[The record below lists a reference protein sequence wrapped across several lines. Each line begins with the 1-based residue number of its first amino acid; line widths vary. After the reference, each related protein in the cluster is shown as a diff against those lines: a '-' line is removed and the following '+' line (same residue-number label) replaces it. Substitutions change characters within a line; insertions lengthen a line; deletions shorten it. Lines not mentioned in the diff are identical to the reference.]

1 MSETKAMTIRIVV
14 WLMLALFVVARTGLS
29 GELPEEDSDGT
40 DEEMLNL
47 QMKTFGGKQFWTDVR
62 FFHGWHIQRH
72 ALTGHYRLLDGE
84 QRRLAWGSFD
94 YCEAALAKIKQEQ
107 PAMQGKAVILLH
119 GLFRTKGAMKG
130 MERYLTEHAGYTVIR
145 MGYPSTR
152 GDIDAHAEALQ
163 AIIEHLDGVTQID
176 LVGHSLGNL
185 VIRRYLAMTTDAARG
200 VQGDRRLGRIVMLA
214 PPNHGSAFGEMVLPL
229 DVTKQIAGKSALAI
243 AEDWKALNNKLT
255 TPKIPFGILAGGKGD
270 DEGYNRLIPG
280 DDDMVV
286 EVSSTRLAGAA
297 DFRVV
302 PAVHTFIM
310 NNEQVQRMTLHFL
323 QHGAFEADQPRQPIA
338 NEEAAEAND

>member
-1 MSETKAMTIRIVV
+1 MRMHIAV
-14 WLMLALFVVARTGLS
+14 WLILTLFVVTAGAQA
-29 GELPEEDSDGT
+29 GELPEHGSDGT
-40 DEEMLNL
+40 DEDMLNW
-47 QMKTFGGKQFWTDVR
+47 QMKTFGGKQLWTDVR

-94 YCEAALAKIKQEQ
+94 DCEAALAKIKQEQ

-130 MERYLTEHAGYTVIR
+130 MERFLAEQGGYTVFR

-152 GDIDAHAEALQ
+152 DDIDAHAEALR
-163 AIIEHLDGVTQID
+163 AIIDHLDGVTQID

-185 VIRRYLAMTTDAARG
+185 VIRRYLAITTDPERG
-200 VQGDRRLGRIVMLA
+200 IQGDRRLGRVVMLA
-214 PPNHGSAFGEMVLPL
+214 PPNHGSAFGEKVLPL

-243 AEDWKALNNKLT
+243 AEDWKALNDKLT
-255 TPKIPFGILAGGKGD
+255 TPRIPFGILAGGKGD

-297 DFRVV
+297 DFRIV

-338 NEEAAEAND
+338 VKEALQAND